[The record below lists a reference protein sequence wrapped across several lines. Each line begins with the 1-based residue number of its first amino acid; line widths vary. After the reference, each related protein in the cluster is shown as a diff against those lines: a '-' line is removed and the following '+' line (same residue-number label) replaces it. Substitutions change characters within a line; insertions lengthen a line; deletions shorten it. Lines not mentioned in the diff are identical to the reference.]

1 MREVINIHI
10 GQAGVQMGDSL
21 WDMLGK
27 EHGVNWDGTIN
38 NKSSWDIGDECF
50 YSPVEDRMIPR
61 MIFIDLDPMV
71 IDEISSGVRRRLYHP
86 QSYVSGKEDAANN
99 FARGYFTLGREFSPL
114 VVDRVCK
121 VIEGCDS
128 IQGIMLHH
136 AVGGGTGSGLG
147 SLLSEQLADYY
158 PRLSK
163 VACQLIPAP
172 QVSSTIVEPYN
183 TLLCHHYMME
193 HIATKMVLD
202 NEAIYDIC
210 LSKQH
215 IERPTYTDLNRNIA
229 QVVSFMTS
237 SLRFDGHLNIDMNEF
252 HTNLVPYP
260 RIQYI
265 TSSCAPLQSDV
276 YVSPSVYEVTHC
288 VLDPSFR
295 MVRQYELVN
304 QKKPPVPDL
313 WIAACLI
320 YRGDVTISDVN
331 SAITKYRD
339 RFSMQFVDWSPSGIK
354 CGINVSKPVGLDRGV
369 CLLSNNTGIANT
381 FQQNNKRYDMMWN
394 KGAFVHWYVQE
405 GMETDEFITAREN
418 LAALEQDYMEV
429 ATMSCEE

>member
-1 MREVINIHI
+1 
-10 GQAGVQMGDSL
+10 
-21 WDMLGK
+21 
-27 EHGVNWDGTIN
+27 
-38 NKSSWDIGDECF
+38 
-50 YSPVEDRMIPR
+50 
-61 MIFIDLDPMV
+61 
-71 IDEISSGVRRRLYHP
+71 
-86 QSYVSGKEDAANN
+86 
-99 FARGYFTLGREFSPL
+99 
-114 VVDRVCK
+114 
-121 VIEGCDS
+121 
-128 IQGIMLHH
+128 
-136 AVGGGTGSGLG
+136 
-147 SLLSEQLADYY
+147 
-158 PRLSK
+158 
-163 VACQLIPAP
+163 
-172 QVSSTIVEPYN
+172 
-183 TLLCHHYMME
+183 MME
-193 HIATKMVLD
+193 HVATKMVLD

-210 LSKQH
+210 LTKQN

-265 TSSCAPLQSDV
+265 TSSCAPMDYITS
-276 YVSPSVYEVTHC
+276 YSSPSVYEVTHC
-288 VLDPSFR
+288 VLDPSYR
-295 MVRQYELVN
+295 MIKQYESNPRV
-304 QKKPPVPDL
+304 QKKKSLVPDL

-331 SAITKYRD
+331 SAITRYRG
-339 RFSMQFVDWSPSGIK
+339 RFSMKFVDWSPSGIK

-369 CLLSNNTGIANT
+369 CLLSNNTSIANS
-381 FQQNNKRYDMMWN
+381 FHENNKRYDMMWN